1 MTVAFYTGWRV
12 PSELLTRQKHHLI
25 DGTLVL
31 EADEAKNEQP
41 RRFPLDDIPE
51 LRETIERQLEETRKL
66 EIEAGRVVP
75 LLWGRPIVDTVVRGC
90 GLVPPPAFP
99 AAFHTT
105 SDVPPPKPDQRQ
117 HRSAHH
123 HATSRLGGYL
133 HAQGLQHHRPGH
145 APPWRRQ
152 TERLSRPAKE
162 EALKAGGD
170 PRLTDWTRKVGA
182 KSHAHFT
189 TVVKNAWIYA
199 EISGAPAGNRTRT

>member
-1 MTVAFYTGWRV
+1 M
-12 PSELLTRQKHHLI
+12 
-25 DGTLVL
+25 
-31 EADEAKNEQP
+31 
-41 RRFPLDDIPE
+41 
-51 LRETIERQLEETRKL
+51 
-66 EIEAGRVVP
+66 VP

-99 AAFHTT
+99 AASHTT
-105 SDVPPPKPDQRQ
+105 SDVPPPKPYQRE

-152 TERLSRPAKE
+152 TERLSRPARE

-170 PRLTDWTRKVGA
+170 PWLTDWTRKVGA
-182 KSHAHFT
+182 KSHAHLRRS
-189 TVVKNAWIYA
+189 VKNAWIYA
-199 EISGAPAGNRTRT
+199 EISGAPAGIETGLGVPEPTSRQRTHDHKRAQLATSRLFSRSERQLEPLSG